1 MIALRWARHALHGT
15 AVVLFVLMVML
26 VLAQVV
32 ARKFFEPLVWSEELA
47 RYVFIWV
54 AFLGWIVATE
64 RRSHIAITQFSER
77 TGARVQHVLG
87 WLGDIGTLVLMAWL
101 FWFGLKLV
109 ANNRDVETVT
119 LFFNYAV
126 VYAIL
131 PVAALAIGAL
141 TIARVRQRVRQGG
154 LVSARQDDNG
164 SLL

>member
-1 MIALRWARHALHGT
+1 MIALRWARRTLHAT
-15 AVVLFVLMVML
+15 AIALFVLMVGL

-64 RRSHIAITQFSER
+64 RRSHIAITQFIER
-77 TGARVQHVLG
+77 TTPRLQQVLG
-87 WLGDIGTLVLMAWL
+87 WLADMGTLLLMAWL

-131 PVAALAIGAL
+131 PVAALAIGVVTL
-141 TIARVRQRVRQGG
+141 GRIRDRVLAGCYVRAHQGD
-154 LVSARQDDNG
+154 SG

>member
-77 TGARVQHVLG
+77 TSPRLQQVLG

-131 PVAALAIGAL
+131 PVAALAIAAL
-141 TIARVRQRVRQGG
+141 TLTRMRERVRQSTYASRERDH
-154 LVSARQDDNG
+154 SG

>member
-1 MIALRWARHALHGT
+1 MIALRWARRTLHAT
-15 AVVLFVLMVML
+15 AIALFVLMVGL

-54 AFLGWIVATE
+54 AFLGWIVASE

-77 TGARVQHVLG
+77 TGPRLQQVLG
-87 WLGDIGTLVLMAWL
+87 WLGDTGTLVLMVWL

-131 PVAALAIGAL
+131 PVAALAIAAL
-141 TIARVRQRVRQGG
+141 TLARMRVRVRQSTYASGERDH
-154 LVSARQDDNG
+154 SG